1 MKWWMIVVLVG
12 IVGLVGL
19 VGIVKEES
27 TTPTNPT
34 TPTIPTTPYHLTKT
48 HDSLYHLNEWAL
60 PYPIYQ
66 FQTGDI
72 DGDGNT
78 DAMVGVI
85 KSTRFYPEKGRRLF
99 IFKQV
104 KNKVRP
110 MWLGS
115 RLGAP
120 LLDFRYIDRHIRS
133 LEQMNDTLFA
143 VAEYSWSGFGMK
155 FEHYLIE
162 KTDSLTA
169 LKQFKQ

>member
-12 IVGLVGL
+12 IVGLV
-19 VGIVKEES
+19 VIVKEES
-27 TTPTNPT
+27 TP
-34 TPTIPTTPYHLTKT
+34 PTIPANPYHLTKT
-48 HDSLYHLNEWAL
+48 HDSLYYLNEWAL

-72 DGDGNT
+72 DGDGNI

-85 KSTRFYPEKGRRLF
+85 KSTRFYPEKDRRLF

-120 LLDFRYIDRHIRS
+120 LLDFRFIDRHVRS

-169 LKQFKQ
+169 LKHFKQ